1 MYKHHEE
8 SLRTMV
14 RHFREQ
20 KGVIAFIFGG
30 SVAKG
35 MERADSDLDGM
46 AVVSQ
51 EEFEYWEKHNA
62 LTEVIQG
69 KCTYE
74 GWYFD
79 VKYMTKDFLK
89 MAAQKGSEHTRNSF
103 YRTRVMFSDDPEI
116 PGLVTKIAVFQEA
129 EMPDKILSFYSDLM
143 LNYGYFWKICKAD
156 GYMKIPCG
164 G

>member
-8 SLRTMV
+8 SLQIMV
-14 RHFREQ
+14 GHYRRQ

-51 EEFEYWEKHNA
+51 EEFEYREKHNT
-62 LTEVIQG
+62 LTDVIQG

-74 GWYFD
+74 GGYFD
-79 VKYMTKDFLK
+79 VKYITEDFLK
-89 MAAQKGSEHTRNSF
+89 MAAQKGSEPTRNSF
-103 YRTRVMFSDDPEI
+103 YRARVMFSDDPEI
-116 PGLVTKIAVFQEA
+116 PELVTKIAAFQEA
-129 EMPDKILSFYSDLM
+129 EMPDKMLSFYSDLM
-143 LNYGYFWKICKAD
+143 LNYGYFWKACKAD
-156 GYMKIPCG
+156 GDRKSVV
-164 G
+164 